1 MGARVADDHELWER
15 IGSHDA
21 NAFEAF
27 YRDSA
32 PSCGRWWEAHKPLRT
47 WCRRRSRKF
56 GSRRTASGRS

>member
-32 PSCGRWWEAHKPLRT
+32 PSCGRW
-47 WCRRRSRKF
+47 
-56 GSRRTASGRS
+56 